1 MGGERACTLACPGV
15 INQCLA
21 EMATDLRM
29 ITRISTAKGM
39 AEPKVTIEQGAVA
52 FRGTAGQTALAEW
65 VFNELDQP
73 ENWQAL
79 VPQSPNPVSHEYRL
93 AVNGDDVVRVFYLA
107 NSGTERDLQEL
118 AMVVRLTGDIRWLF
132 AYNAPKAV
140 VARGTAGQI
149 ALAICGSN
157 PCSPMSTSPQVMDA
171 DSRWS
176 GASGTRLSAMAGTSS
191 VMERRFS

>member
-65 VFNELDQP
+65 VFSELDQP

-93 AVNGDDVVRVFYLA
+93 AVNGDDVVREFYLA

-118 AMVVRLTGDIRWLF
+118 AMVVRLTADIRWLL

-149 ALAICGSN
+149 ALAEWLIDRLANRRALAPGSN
-157 PCSPMSTSPQVMDA
+157 SPARHEYRAPGGGDDV
-171 DSRWS
+171 
-176 GASGTRLSAMAGTSS
+176 GAR
-191 VMERRFS
+191 V

>member
-1 MGGERACTLACPGV
+1 MGIWRSLRSARGGNENRGGTRGPRAPRTEAVASRRCNMCKAGGPKKMGGERACTLACPGV

-65 VFNELDQP
+65 VFSELDQP

-79 VPQSPNPVSHEYRL
+79 VPQSPNPVSHAYRL
-93 AVNGDDVVRVFYLA
+93 AVNGDD
-107 NSGTERDLQEL
+107 
-118 AMVVRLTGDIRWLF
+118 
-132 AYNAPKAV
+132 
-140 VARGTAGQI
+140 
-149 ALAICGSN
+149 
-157 PCSPMSTSPQVMDA
+157 
-171 DSRWS
+171 
-176 GASGTRLSAMAGTSS
+176 
-191 VMERRFS
+191 